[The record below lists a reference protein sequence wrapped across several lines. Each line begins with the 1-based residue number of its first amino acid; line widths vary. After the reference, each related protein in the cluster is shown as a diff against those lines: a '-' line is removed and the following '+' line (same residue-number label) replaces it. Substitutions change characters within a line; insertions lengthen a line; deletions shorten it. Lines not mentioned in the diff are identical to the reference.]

1 VAKRYEET
9 GRPRFAIESV
19 DGAEQIRIKARRSWL
34 VLGFLLVWIT
44 AWSFGGAA
52 AAGQALMR
60 FDLFLMVWLV
70 FWAFGWIFVAI
81 TIAWQL
87 AGAETL
93 RVVGGDLEI
102 GHSVFGLAR
111 RRLFR
116 GSEIRRLSV
125 ETGGADIFSQMHG
138 IYPPFLSRVKS
149 GSVKFDYGAR
159 TIRAA
164 SGLDEAE
171 ARLIVDHLRRR
182 LPLIAADS

>member
-1 VAKRYEET
+1 V
-9 GRPRFAIESV
+9 
-19 DGAEQIRIKARRSWL
+19 EQIRIKARRNWL
-34 VLGFLLVWIT
+34 ALGFLLVWLT
-44 AWSFGGAA
+44 AWTFGGVA
-52 AAGQALMR
+52 AAGQALLG
-60 FDLFLMVWLV
+60 FNLFLTVWLV
-70 FWAFGWIFVAI
+70 FWAFGWILVA
-81 TIAWQL
+81 TSIAWQL

-102 GHSVFGLAR
+102 GHCVFGLAR

-116 GSEIRRLSV
+116 GSEIRHLSAAS
-125 ETGGADIFSQMHG
+125 GGNDIFSQMHSV
-138 IYPPFLSRVKS
+138 YPPFLSRVKA

-182 LPLIAADS
+182 LPLMAADS